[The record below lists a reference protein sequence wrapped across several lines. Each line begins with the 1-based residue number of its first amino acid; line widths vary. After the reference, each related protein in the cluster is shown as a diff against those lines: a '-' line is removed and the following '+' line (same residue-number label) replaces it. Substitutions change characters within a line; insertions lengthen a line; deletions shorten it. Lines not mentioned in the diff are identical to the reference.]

1 MFARRPSTSIP
12 VFPVLFLPSRSP
24 NQVSEMKAV
33 EQRKTPLQVSM
44 DDLGQRL
51 SVMSFAVIG
60 CIALVGASFVVWCIC
75 GVQCIHSSVTVVA
88 DHSYGSTISGIPFN
102 V

>member
-1 MFARRPSTSIP
+1 
-12 VFPVLFLPSRSP
+12 
-24 NQVSEMKAV
+24 MKAV

-60 CIALVGASFVVWCIC
+60 CIALVGASFVVYLWCAM
-75 GVQCIHSSVTVVA
+75 HSLFC
-88 DHSYGSTISGIPFN
+88 DGGSRPFLR
-102 V
+102 

>member
-1 MFARRPSTSIP
+1 MFSLCLAAVSRLTVESVCELHTW
-12 VFPVLFLPSRSP
+12 LPSFHTHTR

-60 CIALVGASFVVWCIC
+60 CIALIGACC
-75 GVQCIHSSVTVVA
+75 
-88 DHSYGSTISGIPFN
+88 
-102 V
+102 

>member
-1 MFARRPSTSIP
+1 
-12 VFPVLFLPSRSP
+12 
-24 NQVSEMKAV
+24 MKAV

-60 CIALVGASFVVWCIC
+60 CIALIGACC
-75 GVQCIHSSVTVVA
+75 
-88 DHSYGSTISGIPFN
+88 
-102 V
+102 